1 MVIQNYEAVMV
12 DTSVWLAAF
21 RGKFSEIT
29 ERARQLLQDDLALTC
44 GPVLFEIRRG
54 LRAQEYKKTMDLME
68 ALIFLPLADQDWE
81 FAGNLDA
88 SLRARGITI
97 PPMDALIAQVCLSN
111 DVPIFTLDK
120 HFETIKD
127 LRIFRV

>member
-1 MVIQNYEAVMV
+1 MIQNYEAVMV